1 MIDPVIRV
9 QEEDFNVGEELARLC
24 DGKPQLGAAACF
36 VGLVRNMADGDAIAS
51 MTLEHY
57 PEMTE
62 KQLQQTV
69 AQAKERWP
77 LEDCLVIHRYG
88 RLEPGDRIVLVIAT
102 SSHRDAAFDACR
114 FVIDWLKTSAPFW
127 KQEEGSEGARWVE
140 QREGD
145 REAARRWEKD

>member
-1 MIDPVIRV
+1 MTDPVIRV

-24 DGKPQLGAAACF
+24 DGKPQLGAVACF
-36 VGLVRNMADGDAIAS
+36 VGLVREMTDGDAIAS

-62 KQLQQTV
+62 KQLQQIV
-69 AQAKERWP
+69 AQARERWP

-88 RLEPGDRIVLVIAT
+88 RLEPGDRIVLVVTT

-114 FVIDWLKTSAPFW
+114 FVVDWLKTSAPFW
-127 KQEEGSEGARWVE
+127 KQEEGSKGSRWVE